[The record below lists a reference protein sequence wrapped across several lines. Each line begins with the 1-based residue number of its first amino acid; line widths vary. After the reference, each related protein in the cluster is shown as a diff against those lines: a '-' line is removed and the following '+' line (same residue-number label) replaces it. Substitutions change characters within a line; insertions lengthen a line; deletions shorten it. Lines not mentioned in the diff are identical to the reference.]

1 MVSKFVFRLAP
12 VLEVRT
18 RKEELAQQ
26 DLAFAAMRRRACEDR
41 LAETRRLLAQTLE
54 QDAPAGFDL
63 TTGLFLDCY
72 REHLDRR
79 GAEEVRALARRQEE
93 VEEQRTRVVEARRD
107 RAVLERL
114 KEKQYAHF
122 RAREAARETKELDD
136 TGTRSFQ
143 YNQTKKKGGEI
154 DGVDGD

>member
-1 MVSKFVFRLAP
+1 MVSRFVFRLAP

-18 RKEELAQQ
+18 QKEELARQ
-26 DLAFAAMRRRACEDR
+26 DLASANARQRAGEDR

-54 QDAPAGFDL
+54 RDVPDGFDL
-63 TTGLFLDCY
+63 ATGLYLDCY

-79 GAEEVRALARRQEE
+79 GAEEVQVLARRQKE
-93 VEEQRTRVVEARRD
+93 VEEQRARVVEARRA

-143 YNQTKKKGGEI
+143 YNQTKRKGGE
-154 DGVDGD
+154 